1 MGKHKEKNNIVK
13 YSKTKENNE
22 LFREKVN
29 KNQIK
34 EDDLLGKTR
43 AITILE
49 KTQLLK
55 PITEEQSIV
64 LPKLKKEVRNSK
76 KMVLALLILLLVVV
90 CAVSLFLAYR
100 NKFKDVTIEVGS
112 GEVDVNDFLVSNL
125 YKKKASLVTDISS
138 IDFKEAGEHDIT
150 LKYNDHEEV
159 VKLIIEDTTPPE
171 VGFIDVS
178 EYTGYE
184 INPKD
189 FIEYVEDYSDYT
201 VDYKEIDKVDNTKY
215 EDYRIEVIVKDSYGN
230 ETKKECILSLGWLK
244 RNVTFEVGEKNI
256 KQKMVVNVEEDAKK
270 IPDSAIKKI
279 DITTAGEY
287 EVVVNY
293 EGEEYRSTV
302 KVVDTT
308 PPVLKLR
315 DVSVFENAKVSK
327 DNFVVNASD
336 NSGKVTTTL
345 KSDIKY
351 GSYGKQTIT
360 IEAKDP
366 SGNVTTKEATFTIK
380 EDKKGPVFSGL
391 SNLSIKKN
399 SSVDYKKGVK
409 ATDNVDGSVDFTFSD
424 SNVKYNTAGTY
435 YVTYTA
441 HDKKGNKTNGKRSVT
456 IKHDASDTNRLVEE
470 YASSLSSDIPTIVNG
485 VRKYI
490 RYSGS
495 WGDSDPVWYGL
506 KERRGNCFVHAK
518 VTEAV
523 LNKKGIPNKLIWT
536 YDKSH
541 YWNLVKV
548 GGVWRHVDSTPANN
562 YILLTDEEMATKKP
576 VTGGGGWDPSGWP
589 AAN

>member
-112 GEVDVNDFLVSNL
+112 GKVDVNDFLVSNL

-150 LKYNDHEEV
+150 LKYNNHEEV

-293 EGEEYRSTV
+293 EGEEYKSLVT
-302 KVVDTT
+302 VVDTT
-308 PPVLKLR
+308 APSLSLKN
-315 DVSVFENAKVSK
+315 VSIYENAKVSK
-327 DNFVVNASD
+327 DSFITKVSD
-336 NSGKVTTTL
+336 NSGKYTTSL
-345 KSDIKY
+345 KTDIKY
-351 GSYGKQTIT
+351 GTYGKQTIVV
-360 IEAKDP
+360 EAKDP
-366 SGNVTTKEATFTIK
+366 SGNVTTKEATLTIL

-391 SNLSIKKN
+391 GALSINKN
-399 SSVDYKKGVK
+399 GNIDYRKGVK
-409 ATDNVDGSVDFTFSD
+409 ATDNVDGQVDFTFSD
-424 SNVKYNTAGTY
+424 SNVKYDTAGTY
-435 YVTYTA
+435 YAVYTA
-441 HDKKGNKTNGKRSVT
+441 KDKKGNKTNSKRT
-456 IKHDASDTNRLVEE
+456 ITVRHDASDTNRLVAE
-470 YASSLSSDIPTIVNG
+470 YANSLSNDVSSIVNG
-485 VRKYI
+485 VRKYVK
-490 RYSGS
+490 YANS
-495 WGDSDPVWYGL
+495 WGEDDPVWYGL
-506 KERRGNCFVHAK
+506 HDRRGNCYVHAK
-518 VTEAV
+518 VLQAV
-523 LNKKGIPNKLIWT
+523 LTKKGITNKLIWT

-541 YWNLVKV
+541 YWNLVYV
-548 GGVWRHVDSTPANN
+548 GGAWRHVDSTPGNN
-562 YILLTDEEMATKKP
+562 YVLLTDDEMAAKKP
-576 VTGGGGWDPSGWP
+576 VSGGGGWDTSAWP